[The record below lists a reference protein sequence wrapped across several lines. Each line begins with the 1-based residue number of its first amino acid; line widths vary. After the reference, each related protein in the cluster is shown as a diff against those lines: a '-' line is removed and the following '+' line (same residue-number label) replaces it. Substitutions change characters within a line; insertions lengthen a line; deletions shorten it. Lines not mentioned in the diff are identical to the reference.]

1 VGVQVLNVQSAGDSR
16 YDAGRAD
23 ALSAV
28 PKTTGYWWP
37 RDAGTDLPASP
48 MPKVRTAIGEGIELE
63 QQLSAG
69 ITAAA

>member
-1 VGVQVLNVQSAGDSR
+1 VLNVQSAGDSR
-16 YDAGRAD
+16 YDAGRAA

-48 MPKVRTAIGEGIELE
+48 HAEGAD
-63 QQLSAG
+63 SDRRG
-69 ITAAA
+69 D

>member
-16 YDAGRAD
+16 YDAGRAA

-48 MPKVRTAIGEGIELE
+48 HAEGAD
-63 QQLSAG
+63 SDR
-69 ITAAA
+69 